1 MCANNIKEQ
10 YNLMSH
16 FYNVLYAEAGMKFYE
31 NEFVNQYKEILDE
44 LQPSSKVLDSSCG
57 NGVKATALKRKG
69 IDVVGT
75 DISEEMIRLTK
86 EYAENSNLEFP
97 TKQLSWQ
104 QLPFHFKEEFDVVFC
119 CGNSISH
126 SLSLTEMLLNI
137 KSLYKVTK
145 KGGKIIIDTR
155 NWDKVLNENIR
166 FNTSNIIEYNNKKFM
181 FTYIWNLN
189 GFNNISKVEILFIEI
204 IDGKKTKCK
213 PLALDFMPFTHD
225 DFILILKECGLKVLR
240 DNFDIE
246 SDNYSVILE
255 K

>member
-1 MCANNIKEQ
+1 MYGNDVKEQ
-10 YNLMSH
+10 YNLMSN
-16 FYNVLYAEAGMKFYE
+16 FYNVLYAEVGVKAYE
-31 NEFVNQYKEILDE
+31 DEFINQYKEILDE
-44 LQPSSKVLDSSCG
+44 LQTSSKVLDSSCG

-75 DISEEMIRLTK
+75 DISEEMIRLTE
-86 EYAENSNLEFP
+86 EYAENNNLGFP
-97 TKQLSWQ
+97 TKKLPWQ
-104 QLPFHFKEEFDVVFC
+104 QLPFHFTEEFDIVFC

-126 SLSLTEMLLNI
+126 SLSRTEMLTNI

-145 KGGKIIIDTR
+145 KGGKIVIDTR

-166 FNTSNIIEYNNKKFM
+166 FNTSNIIEYNDKRYM

-189 GFNNISKVEILFIEI
+189 GFNNISNVEILFVEI
-204 IDGKKTKCK
+204 IDGKETKCI
-213 PLALDFMPFTHD
+213 PLKLDFMPFTHN
-225 DFILILKECGLKVLR
+225 DFILILKECGLKVLK
-240 DNFDIE
+240 DNFHIE